1 MYKIAKD
8 GYGIIVKIGLLLL
21 VLILM
26 LIRPDFLPVIIM
38 SGIVLVSVLLAFS
51 FYFLRDPERKTPVG
65 NDLIISPADGVIIK
79 IEKVVDHDYRN
90 EESLLVSVFMNVFNV
105 HVNRYP
111 QNGKV
116 EFIKYIPG
124 KFLAAWDDKA
134 STDNEQAIIGLNCDG
149 IKITVKQ
156 IAGLIAR
163 RIVYKSKP
171 GDLATTGERFGLIKF
186 GSRVDLYLPVD
197 AVIDVKIGEKV
208 KAGETVIG
216 KIIIQ

>member
-26 LIRPDFLPVIIM
+26 LIVQDFLPVIITT
-38 SGIVLVSVLLAFS
+38 GIVLVSALLAFS
-51 FYFLRDPERKTPVG
+51 FYFLRDPERKTPTG
-65 NDLIISPADGVIIK
+65 NDLIISPADGVVIK
-79 IEKVVDHDYRN
+79 IEKVVEHDYRE

-111 QNGKV
+111 QNGRV

-124 KFLAAWDDKA
+124 KFLAAWDNKA

-149 IKITVKQ
+149 VKITVKQ

-163 RIVYKSKP
+163 RIVYKTKI
-171 GDLATTGERFGLIKF
+171 DDIATTGERFGLIKF
-186 GSRVDLYLPVD
+186 GSRVDLYLPLNSI
-197 AVIDVKIGEKV
+197 IDVKIGDKV
-208 KAGETVIG
+208 KAGESIIG
-216 KIIIQ
+216 RLGL